1 MNRPLKFLGALLLLL
16 AMSVPIVV
24 AAPENLVGKAAPT
37 FALKNVTSGETVSL
51 EALKGKI
58 VVLDF
63 WATWCAPCKEAIPHV
78 AEIWR
83 LYKDQN
89 AFTISIDLREDED
102 AVRKFAQSNQMNW
115 IVVIDRDGS
124 TAQKYDVTAIPTLFI
139 IDQHGTVRYAHVGFF
154 KELGDELRKRIG
166 DLLKEKTDS
175 ITCSVSSSSITIEDS
190 MLVSGTLTPA
200 RSTTID
206 LKLTRPDGSSYTIS
220 LACNPDGSYSHR
232 FTPDRTGK
240 WSVLATIGNV
250 ASTTVS
256 FEVREKAV
264 FQNLTF
270 IVLVAT
276 IVTMFG
282 IAVVILVKRSASRP

>member
-1 MNRPLKFLGALLLLL
+1 MRGAFRFLGLSILLL
-16 AMSVPIVV
+16 AICVPLVV
-24 AAPENLVGKAAPT
+24 ASPENLVGKAAPI
-37 FALKNVTSGETVSL
+37 FALKNVTSGEIVSL
-51 EALKGKI
+51 EALKGRI

-63 WATWCAPCKEAIPHV
+63 WATWCGPCKEAIPHV

-89 AFTISIDLREDED
+89 VLAISIDLREDED
-102 AVRKFAQSNQMNW
+102 AVGKFAQSNQMNW

-124 TAQKYDVTAIPTLFI
+124 IAQKYDVTAIPTLFI
-139 IDQHGTVRYAHVGFF
+139 IDQRGTVRYAHVGFF
-154 KELGDELRKRIG
+154 KELGDELRKRIA

-200 RSTTID
+200 RSTTIA
-206 LKLTRPDGSSYTIS
+206 LKLTRPDGSSYTIG

-250 ASTTVS
+250 VSTTMS

-276 IVTMFG
+276 TVTMLG
-282 IAVVILVKRSASRP
+282 IAVVILAKRSASRS